1 MFDRKRLESFIKDPR
16 TLRDFEYLLFL
27 VEQQLPSDIAEQG
40 SSEASQLLIGI
51 ADAKDAATEAESI
64 AQAALSLAQSIAE
77 SSAAD
82 EASMLAS
89 MALAKSNITGFTG
102 TFQTAALNTVH
113 VENGIIV
120 RIV

>member
-1 MFDRKRLESFIKDPR
+1 
-16 TLRDFEYLLFL
+16 LRDFEYLLFL

-40 SSEASQLLIGI
+40 SSDVSQLLSGI
-51 ADAKDAATEAESI
+51 TDAKDAATEAESI
-64 AQAALSLAQSIAE
+64 AQAALALAQSIAE

-82 EASMLAS
+82 EATMLAS

>member
-40 SSEASQLLIGI
+40 SSEASQLL
-51 ADAKDAATEAESI
+51 
-64 AQAALSLAQSIAE
+64 SLAQSIAE

-82 EASMLAS
+82 EATMLAS